1 MQSAHPL
8 ADDLLNFLEEL
19 DLTLTAHK
27 FDLDYSNESNKMLKQ
42 ELRITNSSLKTW
54 KSKVK
59 GVT

>member
-1 MQSAHPL
+1 MQSSHPL

-42 ELRITNSSLKTW
+42 EIRIHKQQLEDL
-54 KSKVK
+54 KVK
-59 GVT
+59 S

>member
-27 FDLDYSNESNKMLKQ
+27 FDLD
-42 ELRITNSSLKTW
+42 
-54 KSKVK
+54 
-59 GVT
+59 